1 MNNKLTDEI
10 LMDLYKKNYTLK
22 EIAELYDHTLISI
35 IRKVRKLI
43 DSGQLEERPRLTRS
57 RNTIYCSDNKIPT
70 SENNINNRVITDEDI
85 MTLIGYGF
93 SESRISRITSLSVE
107 LIKDI
112 VDKYRD
118 CKDIES
124 DSKINRYRII
134 ELYNNRL
141 TQYQIYA
148 ITGYTSKVINNTL
161 HQALRAG
168 FIEPRAKYI
177 LNKKEKTI
185 INLYKEY
192 LSIDT
197 ISKRVNLTTDEIK
210 DTIKKLI
217 DMDILE
223 ERDNILKI
231 LNTKRISIGIE
242 DYTILK
248 MYNTCISEEI
258 IASYYKVPTN
268 IIIKAISKI
277 NKDKIVFYDKI
288 YELAVQEKKS
298 PKYIANKLSL
308 PVDIIYK
315 HLKDIIK

>member
-1 MNNKLTDEI
+1 MKDKLTDEI

-57 RNTIYCSDNKIPT
+57 RNTIYC

-141 TQYQIYA
+141 TQYQIYV

-168 FIEPRAKYI
+168 FIEPRAKYL